1 MSLTLVP
8 PLHPTTPSYAA
19 ALAEL
24 SSVSLETLAAQ
35 AGRMTRIDRKY
46 VIPADDLDAVF
57 SSTAHEAVALEI
69 DGRRTF
75 GYSSIYFDTP
85 DLRSFHDGGR
95 RRRRRF
101 KVRARSYLDSDLHFL
116 EVKTRGARGTTVK
129 ERQSLPHPVHG
140 GLDPAGQK
148 FVATTLAAH
157 GIPDLDPRDLTD
169 AVRAGRSLMSEG
181 AFARVTTADG
191 GGLGDLVRAP
201 GGSVDL
207 NLRVEAI
214 PEIDVTH
221 AIVFVNCDE
230 VAKLAATDP
239 HGTVKLAT
247 TVSVPVD
254 RDATIVVAGFGRERL
269 PRGLASFD
277 AARRPRFLTNPILVD
292 RDGNG
297 RFDAPGGKTC
307 TYDLSPP

>member
-69 DGRRTF
+69 EGRRTF

-157 GIPDLDPRDLTD
+157 GIPDLDPRDLHPTLEVTYRRSTLAFLSAGHRTTVDTD
-169 AVRAGRSLMSEG
+169 VRWTAQDGIRAFVEKVAVVETKAGSTPTAVDRALWRLGHRPMQISKYG
-181 AFARVTTADG
+181 AGMVTTHAD
-191 GGLGDLVRAP
+191 L
-201 GGSVDL
+201 
-207 NLRVEAI
+207 
-214 PEIDVTH
+214 
-221 AIVFVNCDE
+221 
-230 VAKLAATDP
+230 P
-239 HGTVKLAT
+239 HLKWHRT
-247 TVSVPVD
+247 
-254 RDATIVVAGFGRERL
+254 
-269 PRGLASFD
+269 
-277 AARRPRFLTNPILVD
+277 LTNPLL
-292 RDGNG
+292 
-297 RFDAPGGKTC
+297 AHA
-307 TYDLSPP
+307 S